1 MLLAALA
8 PELEAQGGA
17 VDVHVLVAQGG
28 EPKGVVLF
36 GVLLV
41 ADPDEGRLQ
50 QLDHRGEHLLPP
62 QAAPRHVLLEPLAD
76 LGQGLAEGDHAPELG
91 LVAHLPPFGVVAV
104 LLAPAGVAP
113 GRLQVAVRAG
123 ADPDVRPGRRDGQ
136 LAGGLQG
143 LLVPARAALR
153 VDVGEALAAL
163 LAADAGLVVRDIAQA
178 CGLGALD
185 RIDEHGDGQTRIE
198 LLALVDGDGSRHESH
213 LCRVSGTSLQQL
225 PTDVPRRQEKQ
236 PFFAAPR
243 PQEPPSSSASPMP
256 TVMDK
261 QRSLNSL
268 RRIARR
274 GTQAAPPPLP
284 RARWRISASC
294 SLNARLSMR
303 RVPAP
308 APLIT
313 HLQISQGTAMS
324 TTMSASAVLSEP
336 RLSGPS
342 RVSRPRERC
351 IVVSDRLPIALTREE
366 GQGWRVAPARGALIS
381 ALTAVLG
388 DRRGVWIGWPGVAQE
403 ETPGLRRV
411 LAGAIHA
418 GGLSLRPV
426 MLTAEERRNACGG
439 FSGEVI
445 WPLFHGLTEEHNF
458 QPAYWQAFRKVN
470 RKFARA
476 TARTLARGASAND
489 LVWVHEPLLLN
500 LARELRGL
508 KAGCRTAFFL
518 HLPFPTPDLYLR
530 LPWREELLGGL
541 LAFDQAGFQ
550 TELDLANFLA
560 CVRMLAPGVAVAP
573 AGGGLWSLHGS
584 WQGSAVGLGARAFPV
599 GL

>member
-50 QLDHRGEHLLPP
+50 QLDDRGEHLLPP
-62 QAAPRHVLLEPLAD
+62 QAALRHVLLEPLAD
-76 LGQGLAEGDHAPELG
+76 PGQGLAEGDHAAELG
-91 LVAHLPPFGVVAV
+91 LVAPLPPFGVVAV

-136 LAGGLQG
+136 LADALQG
-143 LLVPARAALR
+143 LLVPDRAPLG

-274 GTQAAPPPLP
+274 GTQAAPPLLP

-313 HLQISQGTAMS
+313 HLQISQGNVMS
-324 TTMSASAVLSEP
+324 TTLSASAVLSEP
-336 RLSGPS
+336 RLSRAG
-342 RVSRPRERC
+342 RPRGRC

-411 LAGAIHA
+411 LAGAIPPRGA
-418 GGLSLRPV
+418 FLRPV
-426 MLTAEERRNACGG
+426 MLTAQERRNACGG
-439 FSGEVI
+439 FAGEVI
-445 WPLFHGLTEEHNF
+445 WPLFHGLTAEHNF
-458 QPAYWQAFRKVN
+458 QPAYWQAFVKVN
-470 RKFARA
+470 RKLSRA
-476 TARTLARGASAND
+476 TA
-489 LVWVHEPLLLN
+489 
-500 LARELRGL
+500 
-508 KAGCRTAFFL
+508 
-518 HLPFPTPDLYLR
+518 
-530 LPWREELLGGL
+530 
-541 LAFDQAGFQ
+541 
-550 TELDLANFLA
+550 
-560 CVRMLAPGVAVAP
+560 
-573 AGGGLWSLHGS
+573 
-584 WQGSAVGLGARAFPV
+584 
-599 GL
+599 

>member
-1 MLLAALA
+1 MVSPVSSFSLSSMAM
-8 PELEAQGGA
+8 A
-17 VDVHVLVAQGG
+17 VGMKVTFAGF
-28 EPKGVVLF
+28 P
-36 GVLLV
+36 
-41 ADPDEGRLQ
+41 
-50 QLDHRGEHLLPP
+50 
-62 QAAPRHVLLEPLAD
+62 APRCNNYPD
-76 LGQGLAEGDHAPELG
+76 MSLGGRRNGPS
-91 LVAHLPPFGVVAV
+91 LPHR
-104 LLAPAGVAP
+104 AP
-113 GRLQVAVRAG
+113 G
-123 ADPDVRPGRRDGQ
+123 
-136 LAGGLQG
+136 
-143 LLVPARAALR
+143 
-153 VDVGEALAAL
+153 
-163 LAADAGLVVRDIAQA
+163 
-178 CGLGALD
+178 
-185 RIDEHGDGQTRIE
+185 
-198 LLALVDGDGSRHESH
+198 S
-213 LCRVSGTSLQQL
+213 
-225 PTDVPRRQEKQ
+225 
-236 PFFAAPR
+236 
-243 PQEPPSSSASPMP
+243 
-256 TVMDK
+256 
-261 QRSLNSL
+261 
-268 RRIARR
+268 
-274 GTQAAPPPLP
+274 PPPLLHRPCP
-284 RARWRISASC
+284 RVWTNNDLSIVYEGSPGVARKLHFHFTRVPGGGSPRPSRPF
-294 SLNARLSMR
+294 ARPLDA

-308 APLIT
+308 APSISY
-313 HLQISQGTAMS
+313 LQISQGTVMS

-336 RLSGPS
+336 RLS
-342 RVSRPRERC
+342 RASRPRERC

-366 GQGWRVAPARGALIS
+366 GQGGRVSPARGELIS

-388 DRRGVWIGWPGVAQE
+388 DRRGVWIGWPGVTQE
-403 ETPGLRRV
+403 ETPELRRV

-530 LPWREELLGGL
+530 LPWREEILGGL

-584 WQGSAVGLGARAFPV
+584 WQGSAVGLRAGAFPV
-599 GL
+599 GIDARRTEELAARPAVERGGGVPPVTPRARPGVPPSVSR